1 MDKFKQS
8 WKKITLGIVSDRDE
22 REEQIMNSKLVT
34 LFLVSYWLIL
44 LFTLISFA
52 FDAYMHTFSMG
63 TFLFLVLTLIESL
76 AIIFSLKNA
85 GVDKEVAYS
94 QTEYKIMLK
103 KLKFQCVSASIL
115 FVGVGFLFNIFSQ
128 FINQQHFNLDILD
141 IVGWLIGGIFFG
153 VLIYFLGKSKI
164 KIEQ

>member
-1 MDKFKQS
+1 ME
-8 WKKITLGIVSDRDE
+8 KITLGIVSDRDE

-115 FVGVGFLFNIFSQ
+115 FVGVGFLFSIFSQ